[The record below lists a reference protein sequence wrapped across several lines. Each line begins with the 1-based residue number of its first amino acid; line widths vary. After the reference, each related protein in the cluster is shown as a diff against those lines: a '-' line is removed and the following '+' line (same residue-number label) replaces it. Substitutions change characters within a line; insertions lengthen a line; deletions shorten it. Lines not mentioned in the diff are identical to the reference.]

1 MAKWDRI
8 LKMVMSSKK
17 MIRNFYIRKKVSPD
31 KPFLN
36 QIYITVLALSFFLL
50 LLSLEF
56 VFEINH
62 RPLISTYA
70 NLKI

>member
-17 MIRNFYIRKKVSPD
+17 KIRNFYIRKKVSTN

-36 QIYITVLALSFFLL
+36 EFYITALATPFS
-50 LLSLEF
+50 
-56 VFEINH
+56 
-62 RPLISTYA
+62 
-70 NLKI
+70 

>member
-17 MIRNFYIRKKVSPD
+17 MIRNFYIRKKVSQN

-36 QIYITVLALSFFLL
+36 HFYITVLALSFSILL
-50 LLSLEF
+50 QF
-56 VFEINH
+56 TKEIEEMESF
-62 RPLISTYA
+62 PF
-70 NLKI
+70 